1 MRSSESGYLFGW
13 ALARRGHPYR
23 SGHVQSC
30 RPPAWGSWRLGGFIP
45 NQRSA
50 FTHDDDA
57 IECSWTVYLQWPGQ
71 KMNRQDAKNAKEID
85 GLARGCP
92 KRSMAMQDRGRYRKD
107 AEWDSDTRNRVVQ
120 PVLFWCRNN
129 SAAMFERSIGA
140 RCQPGQVSSISIS
153 ISISIFFPTA
163 DLAFAGMGW
172 MAPVG
177 LLTTRPRRSGYHLP
191 IAVWWTF
198 PDNDSTTERTF
209 RRLRYRPG
217 CCFFSSAAWK
227 TGSIKKYGFFVI
239 ACSI

>member
-1 MRSSESGYLFGW
+1 MAGAKDEPPRRQERQGDRWSGERLPEKVNGD
-13 ALARRGHPYR
+13 AR
-23 SGHVQSC
+23 SGSLSKGRGVGFGHQK
-30 RPPAWGSWRLGGFIP
+30 PGG
-45 NQRSA
+45 A
-50 FTHDDDA
+50 T
-57 IECSWTVYLQWPGQ
+57 
-71 KMNRQDAKNAKEID
+71 
-85 GLARGCP
+85 
-92 KRSMAMQDRGRYRKD
+92 
-107 AEWDSDTRNRVVQ
+107 
-120 PVLFWCRNN
+120 VLFWCRNN

-153 ISISIFFPTA
+153 ISISVFFPTA